1 MILTIKED
9 FDKELGTSLPMISRA
24 GKSTIPQHLC
34 FNNAP
39 GNRKEFTF
47 TKKDEG
53 NDDDDLGLLL
63 GDKKTHNLAKE
74 MDRIDVTER
83 QNKDKKYSKYTQSV
97 QSRNRKSKSG

>member
-39 GNRKEFTF
+39 GNRKEFHF
-47 TKKDEG
+47 TRKDEN
-53 NDDDDLGLLL
+53 NDEDDLAALL
-63 GDKKTHNLAKE
+63 GDA
-74 MDRIDVTER
+74 
-83 QNKDKKYSKYTQSV
+83 
-97 QSRNRKSKSG
+97 